1 MEIKEVSSEGL
12 KKKLEVSVSSA
23 VISQKT
29 DDAIESATKTA
40 SIAGFRKGHV
50 PFEALKKM
58 HGKAFLEDAK
68 RNYFS
73 DIFDELIKDNKYRI
87 ASQPKVDIKEDGDKY
102 VYSMEFEVFPE
113 VQDIDLSKISVN
125 VKKPIISEKDIET
138 EMKTVF
144 DNANN
149 KWSHVT
155 RNAANGDKITIKY
168 TAKFNKKVVDQK
180 QNDIR
185 LGDLPEFDKNLL
197 DHKIGDKLEFDYQY
211 EKDGKKGRLMH
222 YNVEIV
228 DICEPTKY
236 PSIEGDFLKDNGFKD
251 LEEFKNMIKARL
263 QHDADLLFTHRKSD
277 DIVKKL
283 IAETNFEVPESM
295 KTQESKYVF
304 DEWSTEDHKIVD
316 GLDQSGIIYNLL
328 TTGNK
333 NYESLLKINFDHILI
348 NIDADGD
355 GSPDDPEQ
363 FLSNNPVKKAEFENA
378 VANLAQTIYKEA
390 IYIYDQNKEDTSIKD
405 ILSYIKGEFEEGNK
419 LHSDPNK
426 TWSDPEFTK
435 FNFLL
440 TVESLGDIDQSSVN
454 NYVVP
459 FADYVKNV
467 YKTAVNN
474 SDITNEYKKGT
485 FIIYNSENNESQV
498 LNKADQ
504 ADNITKDTLCKT
516 VYGYHLLVLN
526 SYDEPDSTRYTD
538 KTDSEGYQKNIKIL
552 INEHDEDTEDDNV
565 FVVIEDSY
573 NDNTKE
579 VNFKQFFIYYI
590 QSNTGVTSTLD
601 SKISSLLSS
610 MYSDVISMYKNS
622 NFQNYLF
629 LDLLKIETADY
640 QDIIN
645 AEKTYYQNT
654 VTSYDSESI
663 YTDWVNGTY
672 NWTRPDFKEKS
683 N

>member
-23 VISQKT
+23 VISQKA

-50 PFEALKKM
+50 PFDALKRM

-228 DICEPTKY
+228 DICEPAKY
-236 PSIEGDFLKDNGFKD
+236 SSIEGDFLNDNGFKD

-277 DIVKKL
+277 DIVNKL
-283 IAETNFEVPESM
+283 IAETSFEVPESM

-304 DEWSTEDHKIVD
+304 DEFVRGNLALPEGTDVKDAEGKMDPAKLTKELVKVAEQRIRIRLILNKI
-316 GLDQSGIIYNLL
+316 GEKLGIKVSPKEI
-328 TTGNK
+328 NK
-333 NYESLLKINFDHILI
+333 RIKEL
-348 NIDADGD
+348 NIDPSKVNDNVRD
-355 GSPDDPEQ
+355 NVE
-363 FLSNNPVKKAEFENA
+363 LEIFEDKVCEEIEKNIIINEEEVDVETFKSWISA
-378 VANLAQTIYKEA
+378 KS
-390 IYIYDQNKEDTSIKD
+390 DNK
-405 ILSYIKGEFEEGNK
+405 
-419 LHSDPNK
+419 
-426 TWSDPEFTK
+426 
-435 FNFLL
+435 
-440 TVESLGDIDQSSVN
+440 SS
-454 NYVVP
+454 
-459 FADYVKNV
+459 
-467 YKTAVNN
+467 
-474 SDITNEYKKGT
+474 
-485 FIIYNSENNESQV
+485 SEN
-498 LNKADQ
+498 K
-504 ADNITKDTLCKT
+504 
-516 VYGYHLLVLN
+516 
-526 SYDEPDSTRYTD
+526 
-538 KTDSEGYQKNIKIL
+538 
-552 INEHDEDTEDDNV
+552 
-565 FVVIEDSY
+565 
-573 NDNTKE
+573 
-579 VNFKQFFIYYI
+579 
-590 QSNTGVTSTLD
+590 
-601 SKISSLLSS
+601 
-610 MYSDVISMYKNS
+610 
-622 NFQNYLF
+622 
-629 LDLLKIETADY
+629 
-640 QDIIN
+640 
-645 AEKTYYQNT
+645 
-654 VTSYDSESI
+654 
-663 YTDWVNGTY
+663 
-672 NWTRPDFKEKS
+672 
-683 N
+683 